1 MLAPGARSSGRHVL
15 YPHLAG
21 LGSWLLLAL
30 GLVTT
35 GRPTTGRRIK
45 PALLRLVHLL
55 PHKAAEHCSQHMRQH
70 KPYKQ
75 KKQQQRK
82 REGHEL
88 SEKKGNLRVAG
99 G

>member
-1 MLAPGARSSGRHVL
+1 VLAPGARSSGRHVL

-30 GLVTT
+30 SLV
-35 GRPTTGRRIK
+35 TTGRRIK